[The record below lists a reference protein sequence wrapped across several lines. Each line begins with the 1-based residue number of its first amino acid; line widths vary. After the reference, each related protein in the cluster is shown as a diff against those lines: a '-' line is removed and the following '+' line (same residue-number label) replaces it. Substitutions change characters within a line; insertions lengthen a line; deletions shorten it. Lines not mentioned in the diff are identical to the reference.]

1 MSDATD
7 SPQAPPPAVV
17 PLFALPGL
25 FLFPGTA
32 VPLHI
37 FEPRYIQMV
46 EDLLDKNGRFVL
58 GTVVPGHEHEI
69 LGAPPVHAI
78 AGLGEI
84 ARHERGA
91 DGRFVIFVVGLKRV
105 KLTEVTSDRDYRKVA
120 IEPLPERL
128 VAPGETQQLRRE
140 LMAALKARTSSITL
154 PKNVPLGQLTDLL
167 LLHLR
172 LDVTTMIDLYSRLD
186 IAERARGALERHAVT
201 PIPPPER
208 KRGAKETGRD
218 PGKSDDE
225 PAGGPATD
233 PAAS

>member
-1 MSDATD
+1 MTEATD
-7 SPQAPPPAVV
+7 STPAPPPIV

-37 FEPRYIQMV
+37 FEPRYIQMI

-69 LGAPPVHAI
+69 LGAPPVHQI

-84 ARHERGA
+84 ARHERAA

-120 IEPLPERL
+120 IEALPERL

-140 LMAALKARTSSITL
+140 LTAALKARSSTVTL

-186 IAERARGALERHAVT
+186 TAERARGALEKHAST
-201 PIPPPER
+201 PLAPPAEKPR
-208 KRGAKETGRD
+208 KKG
-218 PGKSDDE
+218 DE
-225 PAGGPATD
+225 PQAPTPPAGD
-233 PAAS
+233 